1 MNYHF
6 KNKPNVT
13 LKNGLWSNCL
23 PPLTIGSS
31 YSNCLC
37 RASGRPFTKAARALP
52 VKLLKA
58 TKQYFIIE
66 IHNAGEPLNL
76 FRSYKGFI
84 SPKKKKW
91 ASKFPIRKKYVY
103 NEKEVSAFRMFG
115 LGFRKSL
122 PGNFPSL
129 AHKSYPSSPVVRND
143 QNGSISYSTI
153 KGMWAVKSVK
163 ANIDL
168 YSQGAVRIQRH

>member
-1 MNYHF
+1 MHYYHLHVSKHANVRAQLMKWRFWPQNYFLGYISNYCYYFSNSKDCPQRVLRRRTTVTAPSGSPSKWAMNYHF
-6 KNKPNVT
+6 KNKPNAT

-66 IHNAGEPLNL
+66 IHNAGEPPDL
-76 FRSYKGFI
+76 FRSYK
-84 SPKKKKW
+84 
-91 ASKFPIRKKYVY
+91 
-103 NEKEVSAFRMFG
+103 
-115 LGFRKSL
+115 
-122 PGNFPSL
+122 
-129 AHKSYPSSPVVRND
+129 
-143 QNGSISYSTI
+143 
-153 KGMWAVKSVK
+153 
-163 ANIDL
+163 
-168 YSQGAVRIQRH
+168 

>member
-84 SPKKKKW
+84 SPKEKKNEHLNSQLEK
-91 ASKFPIRKKYVY
+91 SMSTMKRKCQHSECLVLVLESHFQGTSHLWHT
-103 NEKEVSAFRMFG
+103 NPAHLLLWLETTRME
-115 LGFRKSL
+115 
-122 PGNFPSL
+122 PS
-129 AHKSYPSSPVVRND
+129 HTV
-143 QNGSISYSTI
+143 Q
-153 KGMWAVKSVK
+153 
-163 ANIDL
+163 
-168 YSQGAVRIQRH
+168 